1 MMTNVQGGCEQQ
13 LAVGVLLVAVANKR
27 YIPCPSSSW
36 GQNVFPCCG
45 HSRLWLVLLCCTQA
59 TVVVAEHWRGQCCRV
74 FVRCCGSGQLEF
86 LTSTPCFV
94 MLHFYDKWVS
104 TNLMPALAVLAVIS
118 WQCVWLLVQ
127 LINTSL
133 GQAEPAAAVAVVKM
147 LPG

>member
-1 MMTNVQGGCEQQ
+1 
-13 LAVGVLLVAVANKR
+13 
-27 YIPCPSSSW
+27 
-36 GQNVFPCCG
+36 
-45 HSRLWLVLLCCTQA
+45 
-59 TVVVAEHWRGQCCRV
+59 
-74 FVRCCGSGQLEF
+74 
-86 LTSTPCFV
+86 